1 MEAEEILGRYDYHG
15 VENGIE
21 STISQEEESVLFE
34 GPVVGALEC
43 AVSERPRGLL
53 DTHNRLRAAGRPR
66 KFWGGMTTTG

>member
-21 STISQEEESVLFE
+21 STISVLFE

-53 DTHNRLRAAGRPR
+53 DTHNVLTALA
-66 KFWGGMTTTG
+66 WG